1 MVENFVLLPN
11 TIYRLKYL
19 DKKYHY
25 IIWEHPHYYKS
36 YNYNKK
42 KLILHKATQLYYYDY
57 LKNTDYNVSYLKLN
71 SAFKYKKYFI
81 FDPIDKLDLPGD
93 YTIIESKNFFL
104 TKEDYKDYYKKTQ
117 KFVFN
122 NFYLWAK
129 KRLDIIPEL
138 KSTDKENRNRL
149 AKGVEIPKNITF
161 NNSKDYVDKAIKFV
175 EKNFKDNY
183 GETKNF
189 NLPITHMDSIRL
201 LKNFLEKKFKL
212 FGKYQD
218 AIDKDNNT
226 LFHSLLSSS
235 INIGLLHPLEIVKAI
250 SPYREK
256 VDVNSYEAFIR
267 QLFWRE
273 YQRYTYL
280 YVDFSGNY
288 LNLNNKL
295 TKEWYSG
302 DLGIPPVDD
311 SIKLAFKTGY
321 LHHIERLMI
330 IGNYM
335 VLNNIKPMEVFRW
348 FMEFSTDSYLWVMY
362 QNVLDMV
369 CFSTGGK
376 TMRRPYFSSSNY
388 VLKMSNYKKGEWSKI
403 WDSKYYDFLES
414 HKEKLWKYR
423 YYFRFKKHKN

>member
-1 MVENFVLLPN
+1 MLENFVLLPN

-57 LKNTDYNVSYLKLN
+57 LKNADYNVSYLKLN

-81 FDPIDKLDLPGD
+81 FDPIDKLDLPGN

-149 AKGVEIPKNITF
+149 AKGIEIPKRITF
-161 NNSKDYVDKAIKFV
+161 NSSKDYVDKAIKFV

-183 GETKNF
+183 GDTKNF
-189 NLPITHMDSIRL
+189 NLPITHMDSLKL

-235 INIGLLHPLEIVKAI
+235 INIGLLHPLEIVRAI
-250 SPYREK
+250 SPYQEK

-288 LNLNNKL
+288 LNLNKEL

-330 IGNYM
+330 VGNYM
-335 VLNNIKPMEVFRW
+335 VLNNIKPSEVFKW

-403 WDSKYYDFLES
+403 WDSKYYDFVEN

-423 YYFRFKKHKN
+423 YYFRFK